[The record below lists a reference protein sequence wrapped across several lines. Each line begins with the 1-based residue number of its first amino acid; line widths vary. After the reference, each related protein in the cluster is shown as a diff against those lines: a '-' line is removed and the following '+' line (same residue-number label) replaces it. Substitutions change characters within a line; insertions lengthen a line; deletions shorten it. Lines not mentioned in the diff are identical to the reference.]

1 LKLLL
6 KNKSG
11 SRQHYYH
18 FLLGNLFPLINWCN
32 DHPSTPVTIKS
43 CAVCNKH
50 FDNLGLPVTLVDK
63 LQGWD
68 QCIDGYDMH
77 YEGKGQNFSMGFGSQ
92 LPHIISA
99 SKWLLKKAQCKQTN
113 NKILMINR
121 TEPLAFYKS
130 DESENKTSGIER
142 RSIPNFIELY
152 DKVCEMCP
160 NVVKLIYPEEHTL
173 FEQIEFFNNA
183 DIVIAQHGAALVNM
197 VFCKPD
203 RAIIEISSSF
213 NTAQR
218 MNVRVLAENLGHHHI
233 PVDQDEE
240 HSPVDVNKIVSAVK
254 DALVSIA

>member
-1 LKLLL
+1 
-6 KNKSG
+6 
-11 SRQHYYH
+11 
-18 FLLGNLFPLINWCN
+18 
-32 DHPSTPVTIKS
+32 
-43 CAVCNKH
+43 
-50 FDNLGLPVTLVDK
+50 
-63 LQGWD
+63 
-68 QCIDGYDMH
+68 
-77 YEGKGQNFSMGFGSQ
+77 
-92 LPHIISA
+92 
-99 SKWLLKKAQCKQTN
+99 
-113 NKILMINR
+113 
-121 TEPLAFYKS
+121 
-130 DESENKTSGIER
+130 
-142 RSIPNFIELY
+142 
-152 DKVCEMCP
+152 MCP